1 MKHKLRLYGIRAP
14 VVPPSARPMTQTRL
28 PKRHPCYGCPF
39 IDCRGTVPFCNVLFL
54 AQGEQETSSCTACN
68 IAFSCLRKDYE
79 KWRRQQQAEYINR
92 RKSKEVSHD

>member
-39 IDCRGTVPFCNVLFL
+39 IDCRGTVPFCMY
-54 AQGEQETSSCTACN
+54 
-68 IAFSCLRKDYE
+68 FSCLRKDYE
-79 KWRRQQQAEYINR
+79 KWRRQQQAEYISR
-92 RKSKEVSHD
+92 RKGKEVSHD